1 MEKIEYVTAADL
13 RAWTY
18 PSRESDNRTH
28 TPKPKPLDNP
38 KPPRHKPERV
48 KKVEVK
54 AKEKAPKPKRVSAS
68 LEYKKTVDQCAAV
81 VRALEV
87 VTVKLGYNLTGNSTP
102 DERKHRRAGWHTFC
116 RVIQLTCKDF
126 TMRGIDN
133 ALSVP
138 GKPCREVLTNMFEV
152 CRHECP
158 HSEVE
163 LMRLIS

>member
-1 MEKIEYVTAADL
+1 MEATKENEYVTDADL

-18 PSRESDNRTH
+18 PTRDSENRTH
-28 TPKPKPLDNP
+28 TPKAKPLDNP
-38 KPPRHKPERV
+38 KPPRKKPERV
-48 KKVEVK
+48 KVE
-54 AKEKAPKPKRVSAS
+54 AKEKAPKPKRMNAA

-87 VTVKLGYNLTGNSTP
+87 VTVKLGYNLTDQS
-102 DERKHRRAGWHTFC
+102 DLEARKHRRAGWHTFC

-138 GKPCREVLTNMFEV
+138 NKPCREVLTNMFEA

-163 LMRLIS
+163 LMLLIS